1 MMFIEG
7 QEIQNSSLLLFFFS
21 FVSLVFF
28 SLVSFCIQLVLLFD
42 LIRVLNVRSRYSSHK
57 HINLKLFALIS
68 AREQKKT
75 TLI

>member
-7 QEIQNSSLLLFFFS
+7 QEIQNSSSLLFFLIRQS
-21 FVSLVFF
+21 CFF
-28 SLVSFCIQLVLLFD
+28 LLVSFCIQLVLLFD
-42 LIRVLNVRSRYSSHK
+42 LIRALNVRSRYSSHK